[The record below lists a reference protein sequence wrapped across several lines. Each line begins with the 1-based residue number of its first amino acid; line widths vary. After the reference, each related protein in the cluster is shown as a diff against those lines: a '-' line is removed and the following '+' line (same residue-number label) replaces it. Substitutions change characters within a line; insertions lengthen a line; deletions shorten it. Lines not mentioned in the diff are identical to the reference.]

1 VSDWFT
7 RFGFAQVGDGLL
19 IGAYPLDAADIALL
33 AEKGTEVVYNLCED
47 VEYEEDLRE
56 RIVDA
61 LADAG
66 LQERRLPFQDYGDL
80 SAQAL
85 DRAVDE
91 VLHELDAGRTVYV
104 HCRAGWQRSAAVA
117 AGVIAVREGVPVE
130 EALRMVRKRK
140 PMAEPLDHQVAD
152 LFSWFAGRKR

>member
-33 AEKGTEVVYNLCED
+33 AQEGTEVVYNLCED
-47 VEYEEDLRE
+47 VEYDEGLRE

-66 LQERRLPFQDYGDL
+66 IAERRLPLQDYGDL
-80 SAQAL
+80 PRQAL
-85 DRAVDE
+85 DRAVEE
-91 VLHELDAGRTVYV
+91 VLHDLDDGRTVYV

-117 AGVIAVREGVPVE
+117 AGVIALREGVAVE
-130 EALRMVRKRK
+130 EALQMLRERK
-140 PMAEPLDHQVAD
+140 PTAEPLDHQLAD
-152 LFSWFAGRKR
+152 LVSWFAGRKR